1 MSSDVLVLGAMIVT
15 IVATTWWALTPVNTD
30 AHDRT
35 WLADD
40 AFDADAA

>member
-15 IVATTWWALTPVNTD
+15 IAAATWWSLSPVNSD
-30 AHDRT
+30 SDDRAH
-35 WLADD
+35 LADD